1 MRLTPRYG
9 STPLISLDGDPAPVG
24 AAFVA
29 QQRRFVEALGTLDAD
44 GWAHPSRCD
53 GWSAR
58 DVIVHL
64 ESATGF
70 WVLSLAQGLT
80 GEPSRFLADF
90 DPVATPASLAA
101 ASDLDGPRA
110 LERLTATAESLASTI
125 EDLDAEEWSRLVEA
139 PPGHVTV
146 GAMVHHALW
155 DSWVHER
162 DVLVPQGRSTV
173 EDPVEVAAA
182 LRYVAAL
189 SPALAVSTGTARA
202 ATLAVDAE
210 DPDVTFCVTV
220 GDVVEVTAEPRSA
233 TPTAEL
239 SGAAVG
245 LLEALSR
252 RAPLDAAI
260 PAEASW
266 LVDGLATAFDQT

>member
-1 MRLTPRYG
+1 MKLTPRYG
-9 STPLISLDGDPAPVG
+9 STPLISLDGDPTAVG

-70 WVLSLAQGLT
+70 WVLSLGQGLT

-101 ASDLDGPRA
+101 ASDLDGPQA

-125 EDLDAEEWSRLVEA
+125 EDLDADEWSRLVEA

-162 DVLVPQGRSTV
+162 DVLLPQGRSTV
-173 EDPVEVAAA
+173 EDPVEVTAA

-189 SPALAVSTGTARA
+189 SPALAVSTGTASA
-202 ATLAVDAE
+202 ATLAVHAE
-210 DPDVTFCVTV
+210 DPDVAFCVTV
-220 GDVVEVTAEPRSA
+220 GDVVEVTAETCSA

-252 RAPLDAAI
+252 RTPLDATV
-260 PAEASW
+260 PADATW
-266 LVDGLATAFDQT
+266 LVDGIATAFDQT